1 VLDAPVIEVMKMS
14 IEKTFC
20 KTDFK
25 SIREI
30 IANVGLVVIAFSFAA
45 FMTSPPQKRAAS
57 DETEVKAVFLFNFAQ
72 FVEWPA
78 SKLPADSAIVIGVLG
93 RDPFGSYLDETVQNE
108 KINGHPLKIERY
120 TNMRDVG
127 NCHILFINPSRSI
140 RIESVLK
147 TLEGK
152 NILTV
157 SDATEFSKQGGMIHF
172 INEKNR
178 IKLSVNLNSVKE
190 SEISISSKLLSLA
203 EIVE

>member
-1 VLDAPVIEVMKMS
+1 MRMS
-14 IEKTFC
+14 IVKAFC
-20 KTDFK
+20 KTDLK
-25 SIREI
+25 NIPKI
-30 IANVGLVVIAFSFAA
+30 LANVGLLVIAFSF
-45 FMTSPPQKRAAS
+45 FGLIISPPQKRAAS

-72 FVEWPA
+72 FVEWPT

-93 RDPFGSYLDETVQNE
+93 RDPFGVYLDETVQNE
-108 KINGHPLKIERY
+108 KVNGHPLKIERY
-120 TNMRDVG
+120 TNARNVG

-140 RIESVLK
+140 RIENVLETVK
-147 TLEGK
+147 GK

-157 SDATEFSKQGGMIHF
+157 SDATGFSKQGGMIHF

-190 SEISISSKLLSLA
+190 SEISISSKLLTLA